1 MRISLENEI
10 RSIAEEMIKKLSQI
24 TLFDKNR
31 KERFKN
37 ILAELK
43 EDGEIIDFVSGPSD
57 KRFKDFVVIVENK
70 GKYDTVGIAIKE
82 RENQIE
88 GYMERQEQLRIQI
101 SKYRRF
107 MERFVFAVNKNKT
120 DENLK
125 KQWARALKKY
135 RES

>member
-1 MRISLENEI
+1 MKISFEDEI
-10 RSIAEEMIKKLSQI
+10 HSIAKEMIEKLSKI
-24 TLFDKNR
+24 TLFDKNG

-43 EDGEIIDFVSGPSD
+43 EKREIIDFLPYPKD
-57 KRFKDFVVIVENK
+57 KRFKDFVVIIENK

-88 GYMERQEQLRIQI
+88 GYIRRQEQLRIQI
-101 SKYRRF
+101 SKYRKF
-107 MERFVFAVNKNKT
+107 MERFVLVVNSKIT
-120 DENLK
+120 DEKLK
-125 KQWARALKKY
+125 QQWAKALKQY